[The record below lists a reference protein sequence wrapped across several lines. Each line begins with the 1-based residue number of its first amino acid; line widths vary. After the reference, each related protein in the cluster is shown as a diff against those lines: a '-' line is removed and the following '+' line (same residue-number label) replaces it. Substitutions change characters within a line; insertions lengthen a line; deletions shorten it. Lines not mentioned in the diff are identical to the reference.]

1 MDIWIGGHSAVELLR
16 MARSGRWPRL
26 HESNSR
32 IVGHSSAGVGRTW
45 REAVSELGQYLDVFP
60 SHPLMV
66 RVADGA
72 HRIRSSVVDCK
83 VNASVLPSGSFLIV
97 ELDAFGTS
105 VHIDAP
111 EHQLLSLA
119 RHLSPLVSMGRMDR
133 PVALAVLAEFGM
145 ELCGTYAR
153 NPRNPYGEDCH
164 YGTNPVTDPN
174 RLSLWLN
181 GVSHV
186 KGARLAKASV
196 RHIRAGSASPV
207 ESTHAILL
215 GFPVRWGGIALGDF
229 QLNAQLVMSRKDMSM
244 LGRTSF
250 RPDLYFPRYRLAIEH
265 YGAEWHGGIDR
276 MAEDATRTQCYA
288 ALGIRVYPTTARDC
302 GTAVAYESFLRKLA
316 EGLGH
321 DLGERHRRMILGR
334 LEDFDGSRVRAAII
348 DELAHG
354 ASVRSY

>member
-26 HESNSR
+26 HESSNR
-32 IVGHSSAGVGRTW
+32 FVGHSSAGVGGAW
-45 REAVSELGQYLDVFP
+45 REAVCELGRYVDVSP

-72 HRIRSSVVDCK
+72 HRIRSSAVACEVSSSAFP
-83 VNASVLPSGSFLIV
+83 NGSFLIA
-97 ELDAFGTS
+97 ELGTS
-105 VHIDAP
+105 GTTVRIDAP

-119 RHLSPLVSMGRMDR
+119 RYLSPLVSTGRMDR

-153 NPRNPYGEDCH
+153 DPRNPYGEDCQ
-164 YGTNPVTDPN
+164 YRTKPVTDPD
-174 RLSLWLN
+174 RMGLWLD

-196 RHIRAGSASPV
+196 RHIHAGSASPV

-215 GFPVRWGGIALGDF
+215 GFPVRWGGIALGTF
-229 QLNAQLVMSRKDMSM
+229 QLNAQLVMSRKDMGM
-244 LGRTSF
+244 LERTSF
-250 RPDLYFPRYRLAIEH
+250 RPDLYFPRHRLAIEH

-276 MAEDATRTQCYA
+276 MAEDATRPNAMPPWASGCTQPPHATAELRWHTSRFLESWRMGWGMTLANA
-288 ALGIRVYPTTARDC
+288 AAGRSLTA
-302 GTAVAYESFLRKLA
+302 
-316 EGLGH
+316 
-321 DLGERHRRMILGR
+321 
-334 LEDFDGSRVRAAII
+334 
-348 DELAHG
+348 
-354 ASVRSY
+354 